1 MTVFNS
7 EDFWPQRPWVG
18 RTSTLGR
25 CPQHFEISDAFGILE
40 EEKLDIHFQFIS
52 MELTLFLLVKTKI
65 SRCLPTKKKT
75 DYAIVS
81 FSSLPLALYRTV
93 NTNILF

>member
-65 SRCLPTKKKT
+65 SRCLPKKKKH
-75 DYAIVS
+75 YAIVS